1 MQEKIKNVIIE
12 IFTSEK
18 SKLFSDL
25 DQIFDQWEN
34 SFDKYE
40 ETFDIKFSDIADR
53 FRIKFELDVEK
64 FRINLNN
71 TLENELNMLT
81 QTQTTD
87 EYTKR
92 RKDLRIMNIGD
103 LCCLIDD
110 ERKPI
115 KIYLKKMG
123 SKKLTII
130 EGLPKKRFQEEIRLQ
145 WIP

>member
-12 IFTSEK
+12 IFTSEE

-71 TLENELNMLT
+71 TLENELNKLT

-87 EYTKR
+87 EYTK
-92 RKDLRIMNIGD
+92 K
-103 LCCLIDD
+103 
-110 ERKPI
+110 
-115 KIYLKKMG
+115 
-123 SKKLTII
+123 
-130 EGLPKKRFQEEIRLQ
+130 KKRS
-145 WIP
+145 

>member
-12 IFTSEK
+12 IFASEK
-18 SKLFSDL
+18 SKLSSDL

-71 TLENELNMLT
+71 TLENELNKLT

-87 EYTKR
+87 EYTK
-92 RKDLRIMNIGD
+92 K
-103 LCCLIDD
+103 
-110 ERKPI
+110 
-115 KIYLKKMG
+115 
-123 SKKLTII
+123 
-130 EGLPKKRFQEEIRLQ
+130 KKRS
-145 WIP
+145 

>member
-1 MQEKIKNVIIE
+1 MQEKIRNVIIE

-64 FRINLNN
+64 FRINLKN
-71 TLENELNMLT
+71 TLKNELNKLT

-87 EYTKR
+87 EYTK
-92 RKDLRIMNIGD
+92 K
-103 LCCLIDD
+103 
-110 ERKPI
+110 
-115 KIYLKKMG
+115 
-123 SKKLTII
+123 
-130 EGLPKKRFQEEIRLQ
+130 KKRS
-145 WIP
+145 